1 MTPRSSRTI
10 AITALALL
18 TLGAPARAD
27 DGLPPP
33 VPVARPALVDLGA
46 EVERAIALVNDRSR
60 FRADTAAGLMRQA
73 FDDLAG
79 LPPER
84 IDHAAL
90 ARDPDRLQRRLFDL
104 ILALDDRM
112 AELHQAGQLTD
123 EIAAAKRRAL
133 RGARYLR
140 EQVLLL
146 ARGANELGAEP
157 AYDQDFSRPYWVARP
172 GYESRRLE
180 SFPRTFVIL
189 CVGTTVVSAA
199 IARSGAEECMF
210 SHLAIAHRAE
220 APQTIDGKSYP
231 ANTWF
236 IIEALI
242 EKGVTIHALADH
254 YEGTTRD
261 VVFFVRDQSKQPAV
275 DAAAAAFFARAR
287 DAINAKKPL
296 GYDFSMGSS
305 PGGRG
310 IEDVVAGTPG
320 GAPADASAYFC
331 SGVGEE
337 VFRKAGIDLLPNR
350 TLLRQGPS
358 TRALFE
364 SWGIDPDKRVP
375 APSDADVSATLLRVA
390 EGCWLDGLTKSHV
403 SHVVLAEMFRWM
415 DEEGWQLRAPWW
427 ARGAV
432 DVVSVFNGGV
442 FDLGLVPDTM
452 RPDTMRTF
460 MPIAKAGDPLV
471 ARLTAENDA
480 FRARTGRDMTPAEL
494 RRRLVEV
501 RGDVDI
507 GDWFGPVPPVLG
519 TYVLETTTTLFG
531 RKRVEVTVTRGTGLD
546 LLVTRKVDGQPA
558 GRGVARQRGERLMVE
573 FGGGYQPSRIVYTI
587 GFDGKIAGGT
597 AENARIEKGARVP

>member
-1 MTPRSSRTI
+1 MTLRSCF
-10 AITALALL
+10 AITALVLLAL
-18 TLGAPARAD
+18 APARAD

-46 EVERAIALVNDRSR
+46 EVEEAIALVNDRGR

-84 IDHAAL
+84 VDHAAL

-123 EIAAAKRRAL
+123 DIAAAKRRAL

-146 ARGANELGAEP
+146 ARGANKLGGEP
-157 AYDQDFSRPYWVARP
+157 AYDEDFSRPTWIARP

-220 APQTIDGKSYP
+220 GPQTIDGESYP

-242 EKGVTIHALADH
+242 EKGVTIHPLADH

-261 VVFFVRDQSKQPAV
+261 VVFFVRDQQKQPAV

-287 DAINAKKPL
+287 DAINARKPL
-296 GYDFSMGSS
+296 GYDFSMGSA

-320 GAPADASAYFC
+320 GAPADASDYFC

-337 VFRKAGIDLLPNR
+337 IFRKAGIDLLPNR

-403 SHVVLAEMFRWM
+403 SHTVLAEMFRWM

-432 DVVSVFNGGV
+432 DVVGVFNGGV

-494 RRRLVEV
+494 RKRLNEV

-519 TYVLETTTTLFG
+519 RYVLETTTTLFG
-531 RKRVEVTVTRGTGLD
+531 RKRVDVTVTRGTGLD
-546 LLVTRKVDGQPA
+546 FLVTRKLDGQPA
-558 GRGVARQRGERLMVE
+558 GRGVARQRGDRLMVE
-573 FGGGYQPSRIVYTI
+573 FGGGYEPSRIVYTI
-587 GFDGKIAGGT
+587 DGAGKIAGGT
-597 AENARIEKGARVP
+597 AQNARIEKGARVP